1 MTWDIKWDWLKQQ
14 NETILSTS
22 KSPFSWAIWW
32 HHLDYIC
39 REPWAPNLHL
49 WHPAGVLVQST
60 TNDPTRN
67 ENGSAISWKQRKIQ
81 LKVVP
86 VTRVQLA
93 TGFLEGWRFF
103 SQLHNRLDIVGW
115 IYNAKIFWTPQIS
128 PGLPWG
134 LPSLIPTARQFF
146 FVGPMILFFSFHR
159 KSRVWQLKRNM

>member
-81 LKVVP
+81 LKVLA

-93 TGFLEGWRFF
+93 TVFF
-103 SQLHNRLDIVGW
+103 WKAGDVYKWTAQQAGYSRLDISC
-115 IYNAKIFWTPQIS
+115 IYHYF
-128 PGLPWG
+128 GLPKFHRDSRGVYQVWFRPLAHFSVFRMSG
-134 LPSLIPTARQFF
+134 GWTNDL
-146 FVGPMILFFSFHR
+146 VLFFP
-159 KSRVWQLKRNM
+159 